1 MKHIVWKCPNCS
13 AVLTPCLEQKPYV
26 LRCEHN
32 HSFDIA
38 AAGYTHLLVANQK
51 NSKNPGD
58 DKAMVAARA
67 DFLRKGYYEPLQQT
81 LAEAAVEATAQAY
94 APYSK
99 FNVGAAVLFD
109 DGVIVKGAN
118 QENAAYPSGLC
129 AERTALFYASAS
141 RPDKAMTA
149 IAIAASQNG
158 ELLETPVTPC
168 GACRQVM
175 AQYQLKG
182 GKPMAVILVGGS
194 KIWKFEKVDDLL
206 PLIFDS
212 I

>member
-1 MKHIVWKCPNCS
+1 MTSKEIKI
-13 AVLTPCLEQKPYV
+13 AYQE
-26 LRCEHN
+26 
-32 HSFDIA
+32 FDSIDELDA
-38 AAGYTHLLVANQK
+38 K
-51 NSKNPGD
+51 D
-58 DKAMVAARA
+58 R
-67 DFLRKGYYEPLQQT
+67 E
-81 LAEAAVEATAQAY
+81 LAQAAVEATAQAY

-99 FNVGAAVLFD
+99 FNVGAAVLFE

-141 RPDKAMTA
+141 RPDKAMVA
-149 IAIAASQNG
+149 IAIAAGQNG
-158 ELLETPVTPC
+158 QLCETPATPC

-175 AQYQLKG
+175 AQYQLKSG
-182 GKPMAVILVGGS
+182 LPMRVLLVGAH
-194 KIWKFEKVDDLL
+194 KIWRFEKVDDLL

>member
-1 MKHIVWKCPNCS
+1 MTNKEIKIAYQEFLS
-13 AVLTPCLEQKPYV
+13 IDELEAK
-26 LRCEHN
+26 
-32 HSFDIA
+32 
-38 AAGYTHLLVANQK
+38 
-51 NSKNPGD
+51 
-58 DKAMVAARA
+58 DK
-67 DFLRKGYYEPLQQT
+67 E
-81 LAEAAVEATAQAY
+81 LAQAAVEATELAY

-99 FNVGAAVLFD
+99 FNVGAAVLFE
-109 DGVIVKGAN
+109 DGVIIKGSN

-149 IAIAASQNG
+149 IAIAAAQNG
-158 ELLETPVTPC
+158 NLCETPATPC

-175 AQYQLKG
+175 AQYQLKSG
-182 GKPMAVILVGGS
+182 LPMMVLLVGAH
-194 KIWKFEKVDDLL
+194 KIWKFEKIDDLL

>member
-1 MKHIVWKCPNCS
+1 MTNKEIKIAYQEFQS
-13 AVLTPCLEQKPYV
+13 LDELEAK
-26 LRCEHN
+26 
-32 HSFDIA
+32 
-38 AAGYTHLLVANQK
+38 
-51 NSKNPGD
+51 
-58 DKAMVAARA
+58 DK
-67 DFLRKGYYEPLQQT
+67 E
-81 LAEAAVEATAQAY
+81 LAQAAVEATELAY

-99 FNVGAAVLFD
+99 FNVGAAVLFE
-109 DGVIVKGAN
+109 DGVIIKGSN
-118 QENAAYPSGLC
+118 QEHAAYPSGLC

-149 IAIAASQNG
+149 IAIAAAQNG
-158 ELLETPVTPC
+158 ALCETPATPC

-175 AQYQLKG
+175 AQYQLKSG
-182 GKPMAVILVGGS
+182 LPMMVLLVGAH

>member
-1 MKHIVWKCPNCS
+1 MTNKEIKIAYQEFDS
-13 AVLTPCLEQKPYV
+13 LSELEA
-26 LRCEHN
+26 LDRN
-32 HSFDIA
+32 
-38 AAGYTHLLVANQK
+38 LVQA
-51 NSKNPGD
+51 SI
-58 DKAMVAARA
+58 
-67 DFLRKGYYEPLQQT
+67 
-81 LAEAAVEATAQAY
+81 EATSQSY
-94 APYSK
+94 APYSN
-99 FNVGAAVLFD
+99 FNVGAAVLFE

-149 IAIAASQNG
+149 IAIAAGQNG
-158 ELLETPVTPC
+158 RLCRTPVSPC

-175 AQYQLKG
+175 AQYQLKSG
-182 GKPMAVILVGGS
+182 MPMKVLLVGEH
-194 KIWKFEKVDDLL
+194 KIWKFEKIDDLL

>member
-1 MKHIVWKCPNCS
+1 MTSKEIKI
-13 AVLTPCLEQKPYV
+13 AYQE
-26 LRCEHN
+26 
-32 HSFDIA
+32 FDSIDELDA
-38 AAGYTHLLVANQK
+38 K
-51 NSKNPGD
+51 D
-58 DKAMVAARA
+58 R
-67 DFLRKGYYEPLQQT
+67 E
-81 LAEAAVEATAQAY
+81 LAQAAVEATAQEY

-99 FNVGAAVLFD
+99 FNVGAAVLFE

-141 RPDKAMTA
+141 RPDKAMVA
-149 IAIAASQNG
+149 IAIAAGQNG
-158 ELLETPVTPC
+158 QLCEMPATPC

-175 AQYQLKG
+175 AQYQLKSG
-182 GKPMAVILVGGS
+182 LPMRVLLVGAH
-194 KIWKFEKVDDLL
+194 KIWRFEKVDDLL